1 MAGVEHEPVGG
12 GLRASL
18 SLLRR
23 NRDFRRLYVASLISL
38 GGDWFLLVALFIL
51 VGSVTRSP
59 ILVALV
65 LAVQEFTYLVAS
77 PAAGHL
83 VDRFDRRKIMITADV
98 GRGLLCLGFLL
109 VRSGSEVWL
118 IFVLLVLMSSLSS
131 AFEPASQAALPNLVD
146 REDLSTANALSGSS
160 WGTMLVIGAAVGGL
174 VTAAFGRDASIV
186 IDAVSFAC
194 SAALIAGIHR
204 RLSEVRER
212 SARLGVIRATRE
224 GIRYARSDPDVL
236 ALLSAK
242 VGWGLAAG
250 VIVLLPLLATGP
262 YASGALGLGLL
273 MAARGLGAII
283 GPFVGRSWLGVR
295 DRRIF
300 IEIGLALA
308 VLGVGYVLLGVVP
321 SLVLALPILVLAHMG
336 GGTLWTLASYG
347 LQVVVPDELRGRVF
361 ALDAMVETLTL
372 GVSSLVAGWSAG
384 VIGIRTTAT
393 ALGVIAIVWAAG
405 WALLTRA
412 VRRRT
417 LMIGLQ
423 ARARPDAG

>member
-1 MAGVEHEPVGG
+1 MGGVEHEPVGG

-146 REDLSTANALSGSS
+146 REDLSTANALSGSL

-186 IDAVSFAC
+186 IDAGSFAC

-204 RLSEVRER
+204 HLSEARE
-212 SARLGVIRATRE
+212 SGRLDVIRATRE
-224 GIRYARSDPDVL
+224 GIRYARGDPDVL

-321 SLVLALPILVLAHMG
+321 SLVLALPILVLAQMG

-347 LQVVVPDELRGRVF
+347 LQVVVPDELRGRLF

-384 VIGIRTTAT
+384 AIGIRATAT

-405 WALLTRA
+405 WAFLTRA

-423 ARARPDAG
+423 ARVRPDAG